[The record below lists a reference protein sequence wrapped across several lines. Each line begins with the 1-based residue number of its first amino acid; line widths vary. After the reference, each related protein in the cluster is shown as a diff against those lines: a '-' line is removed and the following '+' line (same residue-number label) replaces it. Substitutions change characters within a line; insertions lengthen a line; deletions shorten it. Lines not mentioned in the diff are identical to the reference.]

1 MKKIFFILTLFF
13 VFCINIFAYPS
24 DFFKSYPNGK
34 IEVNIDWNNGKGYYN
49 AVFYDGKNNKV
60 KAKKN
65 WEKFGDINSFQEFYN
80 TLKNEYSNQKI
91 KVLVNITNEE
101 HPIGMF
107 LNAKFYDSK
116 GALIREANNDRF
128 HHRTS
133 LYDGNGNLK
142 EEIVESRQW
151 STFSYKEYGANK
163 QLLSEMFIVLG
174 DNGTVETK
182 MYNKNLII
190 YESYYTIKNL
200 DINNVKIMMSNLFEN
215 SNYKDVLAGYEKI
228 YDDKGKLELENTYK
242 NGELIDTK
250 KYKINTYEEKPI
262 SVTNNSD
269 TNVDNDLELK
279 NKNFFEKNRSFIL
292 YSLGFLLVMA
302 IIIFFTVIGIKEK
315 LDNKNVTYDYE
326 DTEDK
331 KILYCNDKPVNRKIR
346 YIYLPDSEF
355 TSISLEITYKHGVP
369 IFIKLHHYDPYVSQE
384 NTNFEILI
392 KKISKNFEGSFTIL
406 YDEHKIIANGKF
418 KLPPWLYGNIHHYKK
433 DKYEKILFSNF
444 VEKRRGISCTI
455 QMWGLVSKFY
465 FSPFDD
471 RNNIPHNKEEKI
483 KYLND
488 KYLKF
493 LESIV
498 IKGNIQDYYS
508 NNNLK
513 KNINIE
519 NNEKDGLFETFYPN
533 GEPKEKGYYQNGE
546 RIGLFKIFNE
556 DGTLKEALEYKD
568 IEKESFYDS
577 GELKEKITYN
587 HNVKHGE
594 FKIFYKNGDLK
605 EKGHYE
611 EGKLIWRENYKDKK
625 LNGLFEY
632 FYDTGEL
639 RKKGYYKDGE
649 IEGIVEYFYKNGNI
663 ESKEYYEKGKT
674 KRLIEDFFEDGNLK
688 KRGYYDY
695 ENPKKDIFI
704 KMNGLVEYFFEGGEL
719 REKSFYKN
727 NKKDGLS
734 EVFYENGN
742 LKEKGNYKKDNK
754 HGMFEYFD
762 ENGKLVKKE
771 NYKEGKLV

>member
-1 MKKIFFILTLFF
+1 MKKIFLILSLFF
-13 VFCINIFAYPS
+13 VFCINVFAYPS
-24 DFFKSYPNGK
+24 DFFKNYPNGNIK
-34 IEVNIDWNNGKGYYN
+34 INIDWDNGKGYYDAN
-49 AVFYDGKNNKV
+49 FYDGKNNKV

-65 WEKFGDINSFQEFYN
+65 WENFWDINSFQEFYD

-91 KVLVNITNEE
+91 KVLINITNEE

-107 LNAKFYDSK
+107 LNAKFYNSK
-116 GALIREANNDRF
+116 GILIREANNDRF
-128 HHRTS
+128 SHNTKI
-133 LYDGNGNLK
+133 YDGNGKLIN
-142 EEIVESRQW
+142 ETENNIQQNE
-151 STFSYKEYGANK
+151 FIFKEYGKNSK
-163 QLLSEMFIVLG
+163 LL
-174 DNGTVETK
+174 NETYISFD
-182 MYNKNLII
+182 YNQIGVKAYNNNNILIM
-190 YESYYTIKNL
+190 ESSYTIKNL
-200 DINNVKIMMSNLFEN
+200 DFDNVKIIMSNLFKN
-215 SNYKDVLAGYEKI
+215 TNYQNVLDGYEKF
-228 YDDKGKLELENTYK
+228 YDDNGNLELEKTYK
-242 NGELIDTK
+242 NGELVDTK
-250 KYKINTYEEKPI
+250 EYKINTYEEKPI

-315 LDNKNVTYDYE
+315 LDNKNVSYDYE

-346 YIYLPDSEF
+346 YMYLPDSEF

-418 KLPPWLYGNIHHYKK
+418 KLPSWLYGNIHHYKK

-465 FSPFDD
+465 FSPFDN

-493 LESIV
+493 LENIV

-556 DGTLKEALEYKD
+556 DGTLNEALEYKD
-568 IEKESFYDS
+568 IEKESFYDT

-611 EGKLIWRENYKDKK
+611 EGKLIWRENYKDKR

-639 RKKGYYKDGE
+639 KEKRHYKDGE
-649 IEGIVEYFYKNGNI
+649 IEGIVEYFYKSGNVRR
-663 ESKEYYEKGKT
+663 KEYYEKGKT

-704 KMNGLVEYFFEGGEL
+704 KMNGLVEYFFEDGEL
-719 REKSFYKN
+719 KEKSFYKD

>member
-1 MKKIFFILTLFF
+1 MKKIFLILTLFF
-13 VFCINIFAYPS
+13 VFCVNVFAYPS
-24 DFFKSYPNGK
+24 DFFKSYPNGSIK
-34 IEVNIDWNNGKGYYN
+34 INIDWDNGKGYYDAN
-49 AVFYDGKNNKV
+49 FYDGKNNKV

-65 WEKFGDINSFQEFYN
+65 WENFWDINSFQEFYD

-91 KVLVNITNEE
+91 KVLINITNEE

-107 LNAKFYDSK
+107 LNAKFYNSK

-133 LYDGNGNLK
+133 LYDDNGNLK

-151 STFSYKEYGANK
+151 STFSYKKYGANK
-163 QLLSEMFIVLG
+163 QLLSEVFIVLG

-182 MYNKNLII
+182 IYNKNLII

-200 DINNVKIMMSNLFEN
+200 DFDNVKIIMSNLFKN
-215 SNYKDVLAGYEKI
+215 ANYQNVLDGYEKF
-228 YDDKGKLELENTYK
+228 YDDNGNLELENTYK

-269 TNVDNDLELK
+269 TNININNSLNIE

-331 KILYCNDKPVNRKIR
+331 KILYCNDKPINRKIR
-346 YIYLPDSEF
+346 YIYLPDSDF
-355 TSISLEITYKHGVP
+355 TSIYLEITYKQGVP
-369 IFIKLHHYDPYVSQE
+369 IFIKLSHYDPYVSQE

-519 NNEKDGLFETFYPN
+519 NNEKDGLFETFYS
-533 GEPKEKGYYQNGE
+533 NGE

-568 IEKESFYDS
+568 IEKESFYDF

-611 EGKLIWRENYKDKK
+611 EGKLIWRENYKDKR

-639 RKKGYYKDGE
+639 RKKGYYKDDE
-649 IEGIVEYFYKNGNI
+649 IEGTVKYFYKNGNI
-663 ESKEYYEKGKT
+663 KSKEYYEKGKT
-674 KRLIEDFFEDGNLK
+674 ERLIEDFFEDGT
-688 KRGYYDY
+688 
-695 ENPKKDIFI
+695 
-704 KMNGLVEYFFEGGEL
+704 
-719 REKSFYKN
+719 
-727 NKKDGLS
+727 
-734 EVFYENGN
+734 
-742 LKEKGNYKKDNK
+742 LKEKGYYKKDKK
-754 HGMFEYFD
+754 HGVFEYFD
-762 ENGKLVKKE
+762 EDGKLVKKE
-771 NYKEGKLV
+771 NYKEGKLI

>member
-1 MKKIFFILTLFF
+1 MKKIFLILTLFF
-13 VFCINIFAYPS
+13 VFCLSIFASPA
-24 DFFKSYPNGK
+24 DFFKSYPNGS
-34 IEVNIDWNNGKGYYN
+34 IEIKIDWDKGEGYYGAN
-49 AVFYDGKNNKV
+49 FYDGKNNKV

-65 WEKFGDINSFQEFYN
+65 WGKFGDINSFQEFYN

-91 KVLVNITNEE
+91 KVLINITNEE

-107 LNAKFYDSK
+107 LNAKFYNSK

-151 STFSYKEYGANK
+151 STFSYKKYGTNK
-163 QLLSEMFIVLG
+163 QLLGESFIVLG

-182 MYNKNLII
+182 IYNKNLII

-200 DINNVKIMMSNLFEN
+200 DFDNVKIIMSNLFKN
-215 SNYKDVLAGYEKI
+215 TNYQNVLDGYEKI
-228 YDDKGKLELENTYK
+228 YDDNGNLELEKTYK

-250 KYKINTYEEKPI
+250 EYKINTYEEKPI

-269 TNVDNDLELK
+269 TNIDNSLNIE

-292 YSLGFLLVMA
+292 YSLGFLLIMA
-302 IIIFFTVIGIKEK
+302 IIIFFTVTGIKEK
-315 LDNKNVTYDYE
+315 LDNKNVSYDYE

-331 KILYCNDKPVNRKIR
+331 KILYCDDKPINRKIR
-346 YIYLPDSEF
+346 YIYLPDSDF
-355 TSISLEITYKHGVP
+355 TSIYLEITYKQGVP
-369 IFIKLHHYDPYVSQE
+369 IFIKLSHYDPYVSQE

-483 KYLND
+483 KYLNN

-519 NNEKDGLFETFYPN
+519 NNEKDGLFETFYS
-533 GEPKEKGYYQNGE
+533 NGE

-568 IEKESFYDS
+568 IEKEGFYDT

-611 EGKLIWRENYKDKK
+611 EGKLIWRENYKDKR

-649 IEGIVEYFYKNGNI
+649 IEGTVEYFYKNGNI
-663 ESKEYYEKGKT
+663 KSKEYYEKGKT
-674 KRLIEDFFEDGNLK
+674 ERLIEGFFEDGT
-688 KRGYYDY
+688 
-695 ENPKKDIFI
+695 
-704 KMNGLVEYFFEGGEL
+704 
-719 REKSFYKN
+719 
-727 NKKDGLS
+727 
-734 EVFYENGN
+734 
-742 LKEKGNYKKDNK
+742 LKEKGYYKKDKK
-754 HGMFEYFD
+754 HGVFEYFD
-762 ENGKLVKKE
+762 EDGKLVKKE
-771 NYKEGKLV
+771 NYKEGKLI

>member
-1 MKKIFFILTLFF
+1 MKKIFLILTLFF
-13 VFCINIFAYPS
+13 VFCVNVFTSPA
-24 DFFKSYPNGK
+24 DFFKSYPNGNIK
-34 IEVNIDWNNGKGYYN
+34 INIDWDNGKGYYDAN
-49 AVFYDGKNNKV
+49 FYDGKNNKV

-65 WEKFGDINSFQEFYN
+65 WENFWDINSFQEFYN

-91 KVLVNITNEE
+91 KVLINITNEE

-107 LNAKFYDSK
+107 LNAKFYNSK
-116 GALIREANNDRF
+116 GILIREANNDRF
-128 HHRTS
+128 IHNTKT
-133 LYDGNGNLK
+133 YDDNGNLID
-142 EEIVESRQW
+142 EIEKNIQQNEFTFRSYSKNSKLLNETYISLDYNQIGVKAYNNDNILIMES
-151 STFSYKEYGANK
+151 S
-163 QLLSEMFIVLG
+163 
-174 DNGTVETK
+174 
-182 MYNKNLII
+182 
-190 YESYYTIKNL
+190 YTIKNL
-200 DINNVKIMMSNLFEN
+200 DFDNVKIIMSNLFKN
-215 SNYKDVLAGYEKI
+215 ANYQNVLDGYEKF
-228 YDDKGKLELENTYK
+228 YDDNGNLELEKTYK
-242 NGELIDTK
+242 NGKLVDTK
-250 KYKINTYEEKPI
+250 EYKINTYEEKPI

-269 TNVDNDLELK
+269 TNIDNSLNIE

-292 YSLGFLLVMA
+292 YSLGFLLIMA
-302 IIIFFTVIGIKEK
+302 IIIFFTVTGIKEK
-315 LDNKNVTYDYE
+315 LDNKNVSYDYE

-331 KILYCNDKPVNRKIR
+331 KILYCNDKPINRKIR
-346 YIYLPDSEF
+346 YIYLPDSDF
-355 TSISLEITYKHGVP
+355 TSIYLEITYKQGVP
-369 IFIKLHHYDPYVSQE
+369 IFIKLSHYDPYVSQE

-483 KYLND
+483 KYLNE
-488 KYLKF
+488 KYFKF

-546 RIGLFKIFNE
+546 RISLFKIFNE

-605 EKGHYE
+605 EKGYYE

-649 IEGIVEYFYKNGNI
+649 IEGTVEYFYKNGNI
-663 ESKEYYEKGKT
+663 KSKEYYEKGKT
-674 KRLIEDFFEDGNLK
+674 ERLIEDFFEDGT
-688 KRGYYDY
+688 
-695 ENPKKDIFI
+695 
-704 KMNGLVEYFFEGGEL
+704 
-719 REKSFYKN
+719 
-727 NKKDGLS
+727 
-734 EVFYENGN
+734 
-742 LKEKGNYKKDNK
+742 LKEKGYYKKDKK
-754 HGMFEYFD
+754 HGVFEYFD
-762 ENGKLVKKE
+762 EDGKLVKKE
-771 NYKEGKLV
+771 NYKEGKLI

>member
-1 MKKIFFILTLFF
+1 MKKIFLILSLFF
-13 VFCINIFAYPS
+13 IFCINVFAYPS
-24 DFFKSYPNGK
+24 DFFKNYPNGNIK
-34 IEVNIDWNNGKGYYN
+34 INIDWDNGKGYYDAN
-49 AVFYDGKNNKV
+49 FYDGKNNKIN
-60 KAKKN
+60 AKKN
-65 WEKFGDINSFQEFYN
+65 WKDFGSINSFQEFYN
-80 TLKNEYSNQKI
+80 TLKNDYSNQKI
-91 KVLVNITNEE
+91 RVLINITNEE

-107 LNAKFYDSK
+107 LSAKFYNSK
-116 GALIREANNDRF
+116 GILIREANNDRF

-133 LYDGNGNLK
+133 LYDSNGNLK

-151 STFSYKEYGANK
+151 STFSYKEYSANK

-200 DINNVKIMMSNLFEN
+200 DINNVKIIMSNLFEN
-215 SNYKDVLAGYEKI
+215 SNYKDVLDGYEKI
-228 YDDKGKLELENTYK
+228 YDDNGKLELENTYK
-242 NGELIDTK
+242 NGELVDTK
-250 KYKINTYEEKPI
+250 EYKINTYEEKPI

-269 TNVDNDLELK
+269 TNINNNLNIE

-302 IIIFFTVIGIKEK
+302 IIIFFTVTGIKEK
-315 LDNKNVTYDYE
+315 LDNKNVSYDYE

-418 KLPPWLYGNIHHYKK
+418 KLPPWLYGNIYYYKK
-433 DKYEKILFSNF
+433 DEYRKDIFTEFD
-444 VEKRRGISCTI
+444 EKRRGISCTI
-455 QMWGLVSKFY
+455 QMWWLVSKIH
-465 FSPFDD
+465 FSPFGG
-471 RNNIPHNKEEKI
+471 RNNIPRNKEEKI
-483 KYLND
+483 KYLNE
-488 KYLKF
+488 KYFKF

-556 DGTLKEALEYKD
+556 DGTLNEALEYKD

-605 EKGHYE
+605 EKGYY
-611 EGKLIWRENYKDKK
+611 KKDKK
-625 LNGLFEY
+625 
-632 FYDTGEL
+632 
-639 RKKGYYKDGE
+639 
-649 IEGIVEYFYKNGNI
+649 
-663 ESKEYYEKGKT
+663 
-674 KRLIEDFFEDGNLK
+674 
-688 KRGYYDY
+688 
-695 ENPKKDIFI
+695 
-704 KMNGLVEYFFEGGEL
+704 
-719 REKSFYKN
+719 
-727 NKKDGLS
+727 
-734 EVFYENGN
+734 
-742 LKEKGNYKKDNK
+742 
-754 HGMFEYFD
+754 HGVFEYFD
-762 ENGKLVKKE
+762 EDGKLVKKE
-771 NYKEGKLV
+771 NYKEGKLI

>member
-1 MKKIFFILTLFF
+1 MKKIFLILTLFF
-13 VFCINIFAYPS
+13 VFCLSIFASPA
-24 DFFKSYPNGK
+24 DFFKSYPNGNIK
-34 IEVNIDWNNGKGYYN
+34 INIDWDNGKGYYDAN
-49 AVFYDGKNNKV
+49 FYDGKNNKV

-65 WEKFGDINSFQEFYN
+65 WEDFWDINSFQEFYD

-91 KVLVNITNEE
+91 KVLINITNEE

-107 LNAKFYDSK
+107 LNAKFYNSK
-116 GALIREANNDRF
+116 GILIREANNDRF
-128 HHRTS
+128 IHNTKT
-133 LYDGNGNLK
+133 YDDNGNLINEMEK
-142 EEIVESRQW
+142 NIQQNEFTFRSYSKNSKLLNETYISLDYNQIGVKAYNNDNILIMES
-151 STFSYKEYGANK
+151 S
-163 QLLSEMFIVLG
+163 
-174 DNGTVETK
+174 
-182 MYNKNLII
+182 
-190 YESYYTIKNL
+190 YTIKNL
-200 DINNVKIMMSNLFEN
+200 DINNVKKTMSNLFKN
-215 SNYKDVLAGYEKI
+215 ANYQNVLDGYEKF
-228 YDDKGKLELENTYK
+228 YDDNGNLELEKIYK
-242 NGELIDTK
+242 NGELVDTK
-250 KYKINTYEEKPI
+250 EYKINTYEEKPI

-315 LDNKNVTYDYE
+315 LDNKNVSYDYE

-465 FSPFDD
+465 FSPFDN

-493 LESIV
+493 LENIV

-533 GEPKEKGYYQNGE
+533 GEPKEKGYYQN
-546 RIGLFKIFNE
+546 
-556 DGTLKEALEYKD
+556 
-568 IEKESFYDS
+568 
-577 GELKEKITYN
+577 
-587 HNVKHGE
+587 
-594 FKIFYKNGDLK
+594 
-605 EKGHYE
+605 
-611 EGKLIWRENYKDKK
+611 
-625 LNGLFEY
+625 
-632 FYDTGEL
+632 
-639 RKKGYYKDGE
+639 
-649 IEGIVEYFYKNGNI
+649 
-663 ESKEYYEKGKT
+663 
-674 KRLIEDFFEDGNLK
+674 
-688 KRGYYDY
+688 
-695 ENPKKDIFI
+695 
-704 KMNGLVEYFFEGGEL
+704 
-719 REKSFYKN
+719 
-727 NKKDGLS
+727 
-734 EVFYENGN
+734 
-742 LKEKGNYKKDNK
+742 
-754 HGMFEYFD
+754 
-762 ENGKLVKKE
+762 
-771 NYKEGKLV
+771 